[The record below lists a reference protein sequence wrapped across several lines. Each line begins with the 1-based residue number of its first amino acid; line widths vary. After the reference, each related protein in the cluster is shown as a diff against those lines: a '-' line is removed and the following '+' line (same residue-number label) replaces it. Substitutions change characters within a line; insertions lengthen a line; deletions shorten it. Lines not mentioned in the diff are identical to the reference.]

1 MGNCFR
7 RMGMINL
14 IRKIFIKDY
23 ENVKD
28 EKVRVAHG
36 KVASFFGIFSNLILF
51 IGKMI
56 AGILSMSISIIAD
69 SINNLS
75 DMGSSVIT
83 LIGFKLSSAPADD
96 EHPYGH
102 QRMEYIA
109 GLIVAV
115 IIIFVGGSLF
125 ISSIE
130 KIIEYKVTII
140 PNSVLYISI
149 AILSCSIIIKF
160 LQAIFNQRMGKII
173 NSVTLK
179 ATSKDS
185 LNDCISTSV
194 ILIVNVIFLFIQDIP
209 FSLDGVL
216 GILVSLFIVVSGI
229 KLIKEAVNPLIGVST
244 DESFIKE
251 ILNVIQSEP
260 LVLGFHDP
268 VCHMYGPTKCFM
280 TIHVEVDAKLN
291 MMEVHDT
298 IDNLEK
304 QIFDSF
310 GVELT
315 IHMDPIETDNEETN
329 TLRTR
334 IKDIVKGIDPSLSMH
349 DFRVVYGNTHN
360 NLIFDVVRPY
370 KFKMSDADILR
381 ILQNHFKEEEKPYY
395 FVVHFDNQFIKDE
408 DVNKEFEKE

>member
-1 MGNCFR
+1 
-7 RMGMINL
+7 MINL
-14 IRKIFIKDY
+14 IRKLFIKDY
-23 ENVKD
+23 QNVKD

-51 IGKMI
+51 IGKMV
-56 AGILSMSISIIAD
+56 AGILSASISIIAD

-83 LIGFKLSSAPADD
+83 LVGFKLSSAPADD

-130 KIIEYKVTII
+130 KIIDYQVTMI
-140 PNSVLYISI
+140 PKKVLYISI
-149 AILSCSIIIKF
+149 SILSCSILIKL
-160 LQAIFNQRMGKII
+160 LQAIFNHKMGKII

-185 LNDCISTSV
+185 LNDCISTSA
-194 ILIVNVIFLFIQDIP
+194 ILIVNVVFLFIQDIP

-216 GILVSLFIVVSGI
+216 GILVSLFIVISGV

-244 DESFIKE
+244 DEAFIKE
-251 ILNVIQSEP
+251 ILSVIQDEP

-291 MMEVHDT
+291 MMMVHDS

-304 QIFDSF
+304 QIFEHF

-315 IHMDPIETDNEETN
+315 IHMDPIETDNEQTN
-329 TLRTR
+329 ALRTR
-334 IKDIVKGIDPSLSMH
+334 VKEVIKGIDTSLSMH
-349 DFRVVYGNTHN
+349 DFRVVYGSTHN

-370 KFKMSDADILR
+370 KFKLSDAEILR
-381 ILQNHFKEEEKPYY
+381 ILQNNFKEEEIPHY
-395 FVVHFDNQFIKDE
+395 FVVHFDNQFVKDE
-408 DVNKEFEKE
+408 DLNKEFEKEE